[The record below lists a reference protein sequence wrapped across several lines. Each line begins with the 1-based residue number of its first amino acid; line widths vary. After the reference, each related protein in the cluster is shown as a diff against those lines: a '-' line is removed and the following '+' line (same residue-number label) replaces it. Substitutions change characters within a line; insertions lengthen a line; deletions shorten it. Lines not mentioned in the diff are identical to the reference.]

1 MTPMTT
7 AAMAIPPS
15 TQPGVAVEFDA
26 VVKAFGPVQV
36 LHGVSF
42 TLEPGRVYG
51 LLGENGAGKSTL
63 MKILAGYEP
72 LSSGTLRVNG
82 QPQQFTSSRDAEAL
96 GIVLIHQEFNLA
108 DDLSVA
114 QNIFLGHEKT
124 MKPLGRL
131 FKSPV
136 PQGERGS
143 LGRPGASSGWLL
155 DDTAMEREAAAALAA
170 VGLDIDPRTKVRR
183 LIVAEKQLV
192 EIAKAIARNARLLI
206 MDEPTATLTPGET
219 ERLFQQIAQLR
230 ADGVTIVYISHKLD
244 EVERV
249 TDEVIVM
256 RDGRFV
262 AKAATADVTRQQ
274 MANLMVG
281 RELADLYPP
290 RDLVIAAN
298 ASALRVRNFNVPG
311 WVRDASFDV
320 RPGEILGFA
329 GLVGAGRTELFEGL
343 LGLRPASGGVEMLG
357 ETVPGNKGWR
367 NPRDAAQHGLTYLS
381 EDRKGKGLH
390 VHFGLRQNLTLMAL
404 ERYAQPW
411 LKPGD
416 ERDALAEAVKDYGIR
431 TGSLDVKAS
440 SLSGGNQQKLALAK
454 VLQPRP
460 KVVVL
465 DEPTRGVDVG
475 AKRDIYFL
483 VQRLAREG
491 LAVIVV
497 SSELMELIG
506 LCHRVAVMRAGQL
519 VTTLDAE
526 HLTEEQLISHAT
538 GTAHDQASA

>member
-1 MTPMTT
+1 VTVT
-7 AAMAIPPS
+7 AIQPS
-15 TQPGVAVEFDA
+15 RAKTAVAVAFDQ
-26 VVKAFGPVQV
+26 VVKFFGPVQV

-42 TLEPGRVYG
+42 SIEPGRVIG
-51 LLGENGAGKSTL
+51 LIGENGAGKSTL
-63 MKILAGYEP
+63 MKILAGYESP
-72 LSSGTLRVNG
+72 SGGNLLVNG
-82 QPQQFTSSRDAEAL
+82 EVRQFAGSRDAEAL

-108 DDLSVA
+108 EDLSVA
-114 QNIFLGHEKT
+114 QNIFLGHEK
-124 MKPLGRL
+124 KRL
-131 FKSPV
+131 
-136 PQGERGS
+136 
-143 LGRPGASSGWLL
+143 WLL
-155 DDTAMEREAAAALAA
+155 DDAAMERDAAAALAE
-170 VGLDIDPRTKVRR
+170 VGLHIDPKTKVRR
-183 LIVAEKQLV
+183 LIVAEKQMV
-192 EIAKAIARNARLLI
+192 EIAKAISRHARLLI

-219 ERLFQQIAQLR
+219 ERLFRLIAQLR

-262 AKAATADVTRQQ
+262 TRAPTPELTRHQ

-290 RDLVIAAN
+290 RDLVATSAAP
-298 ASALRVRNFNVPG
+298 AMRVRDFSVPG
-311 WVRDASFDV
+311 WAEGVNFEV

-343 LGLRPASGGVEMLG
+343 LGLRRATGTVEIEG
-357 ETVPGNKGWR
+357 RTVQLR
-367 NPRDAAQHGLTYLS
+367 HPRDAAGQGLTYLS

-390 VHFGLRQNLTLMAL
+390 VNLGLRQNLTLMAL
-404 ERYAQPW
+404 ERYARPW
-411 LKPGD
+411 LQPD
-416 ERDALAEAVKDYGIR
+416 AERSALAEAVRDYGIR
-431 TGSLDVKAS
+431 TGDLDARAS

-454 VLQPRP
+454 VLQPKP
-460 KVVVL
+460 KIVVL

-483 VQRLAREG
+483 IQRLAREG

-506 LCHRVAVMRAGQL
+506 LCHRVAVMRAGRI
-519 VTTLDAE
+519 VTTLDADQ
-526 HLTEEQLISHAT
+526 LTEEELIAHAT
-538 GTAHDQASA
+538 GTK

>member
-1 MTPMTT
+1 MNQL
-7 AAMAIPPS
+7 AKRDVS
-15 TQPGVAVEFDA
+15 VEFDG

-42 TLEPGRVYG
+42 MLEPGRVYG
-51 LLGENGAGKSTL
+51 LVGENGAGKSTL
-63 MKILAGYEP
+63 MKILAGYEA
-72 LSSGTLRVNG
+72 LSGGTLRVNG
-82 QPQQFTSSRDAEAL
+82 KAQQFASSRDAEAL

-108 DDLSVA
+108 EDLSVA
-114 QNIFLGHEKT
+114 QNIFLGHEK
-124 MKPLGRL
+124 KKGL
-131 FKSPV
+131 
-136 PQGERGS
+136 
-143 LGRPGASSGWLL
+143 LL
-155 DDTAMEREAAAALAA
+155 DDKAMERASAAALAE
-170 VGLDIDPRTKVRR
+170 VGLQVDPTTKVRR

-192 EIAKAIARNARLLI
+192 EIAKAIARHARLLI

-219 ERLFQQIAQLR
+219 ERLFKLIAQLR

-249 TDEVIVM
+249 TDDVIVM

-262 AKAATADVTRQQ
+262 KRAHTHDVTRHQ

-290 RDLVIAAN
+290 RDVVVAARTP
-298 ASALRVRNFNVPG
+298 AMQVRNFNVSG
-311 WVRDASFDV
+311 WARDASFEV

-343 LGLRPASGGVEMLG
+343 LGLRTASGAVEMLG
-357 ETVPGNKGWR
+357 KAVPGGKGWR
-367 NPRDAAQHGLTYLS
+367 SPRDAARHGLTYLS

-390 VHFGLRQNLTLMAL
+390 VDFGLRQNLTLMAL
-404 ERYAQPW
+404 ERYGTPW
-411 LKPGD
+411 LKPD
-416 ERDALAEAVKDYGIR
+416 AERAALAEAVKDYGIR
-431 TGSLDVKAS
+431 TGSLEVKAS

-483 VQRLAREG
+483 IQRLAREG
-491 LAVIVV
+491 LAVIVI

-506 LCHRVAVMRAGQL
+506 LCHRVAVMRAGRI
-519 VTTLDAE
+519 VTTLNAD
-526 HLTEEQLISHAT
+526 HLTEEELIAHAT
-538 GTAHDQASA
+538 GTASENA